1 MVFEMANDFLTV
13 ATGRTRAG
21 DSRAGFP
28 RPPTFKG
35 TGFVAAALVAI
46 VVVAGCDGG
55 VEQKESSKSGT
66 SPDVLEKSAEK
77 GPVKLTVR
85 LTPKAPRLSDLIQLD
100 VIVTAPLTVE
110 VKPPPFGKSLGEF
123 AINDYI
129 EKAPKTDNGARTRTF
144 HYVLEPQQTG
154 RHLIRSIAV
163 EFTVKAKG
171 SETAG
176 APAVVEVEPLDVD
189 VSSPEEGN
197 AADLSN
203 LAPMAPPVELPRH
216 LPPAWVLALASAGL
230 LGLIALVAY
239 WRKRGVKQAE
249 KVIQRSPEEIAK
261 LELSALLAENLPAKG
276 MFKEFYVR
284 LTGIVRRYI
293 ERTTG
298 INAPDQ
304 TTEEFLRDMHF
315 RKIFPAE
322 RAEQLAS
329 FLEAAD
335 MVKYAGLQP
344 GQRQIEESIARAQ
357 EFVGLSSAFAP
368 LPEQRVG

>member
-1 MVFEMANDFLTV
+1 MRNPAN
-13 ATGRTRAG
+13 G
-21 DSRAGFP
+21 SPP
-28 RPPTFKG
+28 RPPLFKG
-35 TGFVAAALVAI
+35 GRTTVGFAALIAGLLVF
-46 VVVAGCDGG
+46 VAGCNGG
-55 VEQKESSKSGT
+55 AEQKDAAAPSKSEL
-66 SPDVLEKSAEK
+66 LEKTAEK

-85 LTPKAPRLSDLIQLD
+85 LSPKEPRLSDLIQLD
-100 VIVTAPLTVE
+100 VIVTAPLDVE

-129 EKAPKTDNGARTRTF
+129 EKASKTENDTRTRTF

-163 EFTVKAKG
+163 EFTDKRKTTDSKAAAG
-171 SETAG
+171 SVET
-176 APAVVEVEPLDVD
+176 EPLDV
-189 VSSPEEGN
+189 VVTSPEDGN
-197 AADLSN
+197 AADLAN

-216 LPPAWVLALASAGL
+216 LPPVWVLALTS
-230 LGLIALVAY
+230 LGLCALIVFLAY
-239 WRKRGVKQAE
+239 WRTRAVKLTE
-249 KVIQRSPEEIAK
+249 KIIQRTPEEIAK
-261 LELSALLAENLPAKG
+261 LELAALLAENLPEKG
-276 MFKEFYVR
+276 LYKEFYVR

-298 INAPDQ
+298 IRAPEQ

-315 RKIFPAE
+315 RKIFPAV

-344 GQRQIEESIARAQ
+344 GQRQIEEAIARAQ

-368 LPEQRVG
+368 LPEERYVVRGT